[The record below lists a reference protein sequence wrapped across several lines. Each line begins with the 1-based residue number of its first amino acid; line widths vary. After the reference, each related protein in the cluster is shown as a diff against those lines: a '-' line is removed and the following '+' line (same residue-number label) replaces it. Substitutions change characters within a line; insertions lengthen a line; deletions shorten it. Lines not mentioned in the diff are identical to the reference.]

1 MVLMGSRF
9 RRLFKRRGDRPLAGG
24 FRSPSA
30 IGLRHAP
37 GVAAN
42 WWSCLG
48 AIGLGATAV
57 AIRAVMKPL
66 VGDEFPLLVSALAVL
81 LASWFCGAVAALMTL
96 GVMLAGFSWASTT
109 LMQSSSTLGM
119 SLYALG
125 TGAIAWLATRM
136 RSSLLGAETARR
148 VASAEGERLLGEQVA
163 LLDTAEA
170 QSRRLEESLGEVR
183 EKNAFLMAFLGQAP
197 SGVVVAEAGTSRLI
211 LSNSEADR
219 IFRGRIRPSE
229 SVEGVLRSPDMA
241 AFRSDG
247 SRYAPEEW
255 PLIRSLHTGEAICG
269 EEMVITFPEGDQRR
283 ILVRSGPAVDDT
295 GRTIAAVA
303 VFDDVTDRR
312 SADDALAES
321 ERRFRQLAELI
332 PQIVFITRPD
342 DSVAF
347 LNQRWFE
354 FTGAPSD
361 TFHVKNGGLQ
371 WVHPDDR
378 ERVQAVRA
386 QSKEQG
392 EPTEV
397 EYRIRGRDGSYRWF
411 LVRSQW
417 MRDESGAL
425 WQRFGTATDIDD
437 RRRAEQGARFLAD
450 AGGRLAEVADAETTL
465 REIARLAVPQFA
477 DWCAVDMLEP
487 GGDLRRVAVSHGDD
501 PNGFA
506 EVVSHRYRLRPDTP
520 EGLYE
525 VIRNGRP
532 SLVPEI
538 GEVHLRAAAQNEE
551 HLKALRA
558 FQPKSY
564 LCVPMNGRDGVLG
577 AISFTMTRSGR
588 RYDRTDLDLA
598 VDLAGRA
605 GIALEN
611 GMLYDRLREDD
622 RRKTDF
628 LATLAHEL
636 RNPMA
641 AINNATQLLRRPG
654 ATEND
659 LDWAGGVVERQVQ
672 HLVHLVDGLLDVSR
686 LTRGRLV
693 LKPEPTSL
701 SAVVASGI
709 ETSRPTLEARRQA
722 LRVDLPAEPVPL
734 VVDPTRIA
742 QAVACLLEN
751 ASKFSEVGEAID
763 IRVSVIDGE
772 AEIHVVDRGVGLDP
786 KYLPHLFEPFV
797 PFAPVLERAKGG
809 LGIGLALVKGIV
821 ELHGGTV
828 EARSDGIGQGSE
840 FILRLPLPVVER
852 RPAPRRIAGPC
863 RRVLV
868 VDDSPESRKSLGGV
882 VGRSCSEVFEAR
894 DGRRA
899 LSLAAEVRPDFAVVD
914 VDLPDMSG
922 YELAEAVRREPWGRD
937 VVLVAVTGW
946 GRRNDRK
953 RSVEAG
959 FDHHLVKPVDGDALA
974 QILGEPPATS
984 A

>member
-1 MVLMGSRF
+1 ML
-9 RRLFKRRGDRPLAGG
+9 
-24 FRSPSA
+24 
-30 IGLRHAP
+30 
-37 GVAAN
+37 
-42 WWSCLG
+42 
-48 AIGLGATAV
+48 
-57 AIRAVMKPL
+57 
-66 VGDEFPLLVSALAVL
+66 SALVVV
-81 LASWFCGAVAALMTL
+81 LASWLCGAVPALLAL
-96 GVMLAGFSWASTT
+96 GVMLAGFSWASST
-109 LMQSSSTLGM
+109 LMESSTTVGM

-125 TGAIAWLATRM
+125 AAAITWLGARM
-136 RSSLLGAETARR
+136 RSSLMGSETARWAAT
-148 VASAEGERLLGEQVA
+148 VEGERLLGEQAA
-163 LLDTAEA
+163 LLETAEA
-170 QSRRLEESLGEVR
+170 QSRRLEELLGELR
-183 EKNAFLMAFLGQAP
+183 EKNAFLMAILSQAP
-197 SGVVVAEAGTSRLI
+197 SGVLVVEAGTSRLI
-211 LSNSEADR
+211 LSNAEADR
-219 IFRGRIRPSE
+219 ISRGRLRPAE
-229 SVEGVLRSPDMA
+229 PIEGALRASDRIA

-247 SRYAPEEW
+247 TRYAPEEW
-255 PLIRSLHTGEAICG
+255 PLIRSVQTGEAVCG
-269 EEMVITFPEGDQRR
+269 EEIEIAFPDGERR
-283 ILVRSGPAVDDT
+283 RLLVRSGPAVDET
-295 GRTIAAVA
+295 GRMIAAVA
-303 VFDDVTDRR
+303 VFDDVTERR
-312 SADDALAES
+312 AAEDALAES

-332 PQIVFITRPD
+332 PQVVYITRPD
-342 DSVAF
+342 DTIAF
-347 LNQRWFE
+347 LNRRWFE
-354 FTGAPSD
+354 YTGASSD
-361 TFHVKNGGLQ
+361 HVDIKDAWLESI
-371 WVHPDDR
+371 HPDDR
-378 ERVQAVRA
+378 ARVLSARA
-386 QSKEQG
+386 RSKDQG

-397 EYRIRGRDGSYRWF
+397 EYRVRGRDGSYRWF
-411 LVRSQW
+411 LGRSKW
-417 MRDESGAL
+417 MRDEAGAL

-477 DWCAVDMLEP
+477 DWCAVDVLEQ
-487 GGDLRRVAVSHGDD
+487 GGELRRVAVAHEDD
-501 PNGFA
+501 PTGFA

-532 SLVPEI
+532 SLVPEV

-577 AISFTMTRSGR
+577 AISFTITRSGR
-588 RYDRTDLDLA
+588 RYDRADLELA

-693 LKPEPTSL
+693 LKLEPTSL

-709 ETSRPTLEARRQA
+709 ETSRSTLEARRQT
-722 LRVDLPAEPVPL
+722 LRVDLPTEPVSL

-751 ASKFSEVGEAID
+751 ASKFSEVGESIELHVAVVD
-763 IRVSVIDGE
+763 GKAEIRV
-772 AEIHVVDRGVGLDP
+772 ADRGVGLDP
-786 KYLPHLFEPFV
+786 KHFAHLFEPFIH
-797 PFAPVLERAKGG
+797 FAPVLERAKGG

-821 ELHGGTV
+821 ELHGGAV
-828 EARSDGIGQGSE
+828 EARSEGIGRGSE
-840 FILRLPLPVVER
+840 FILRLPLPVVET
-852 RPAPRRIAGPC
+852 RPAARRTAGPG

-882 VGRSCSEVFEAR
+882 VSRSRCEFYEAR

-959 FDHHLVKPVDGDALA
+959 FDHHLVKPVDFDALA

-984 A
+984 T